1 MRVRPS
7 IFEVWAFCTG
17 RKSAADAA
25 GKVAE
30 LRQLTGEI
38 ANRAQAAFEAAAP

>member
-17 RKSAADAA
+17 RKSASDAA
-25 GKVAE
+25 RAVAE
-30 LRQLTGEI
+30 VRQLAGEI
-38 ANRAQAAFEAAAP
+38 AARAQDAFRDAAS